1 MPIGVYRCE
10 CGAVIHNRTCTIDL
24 HNKRL
29 KHQLFLL
36 TGEKTTQK
44 LTIEKFNEIK
54 NKIL

>member
-1 MPIGVYRCE
+1 MPFGVYRCE

-44 LTIEKFNEIK
+44 LTIERFNEIK